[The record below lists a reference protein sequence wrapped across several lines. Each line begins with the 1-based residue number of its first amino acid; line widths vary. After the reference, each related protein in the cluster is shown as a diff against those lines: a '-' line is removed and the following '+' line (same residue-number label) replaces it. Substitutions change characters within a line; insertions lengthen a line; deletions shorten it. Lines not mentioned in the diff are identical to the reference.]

1 MLASFSLVIGFRMMA
16 SKWDMS
22 KLPLVSTSAV
32 CATLNSVHYR
42 AKTVQAQP
50 KSKPETEAIARDVK
64 DIRILIVD
72 DVPMNLRVAKALFNK
87 IGFDNVFTAG
97 SGREALE
104 LLDKQPVDL
113 VLSDMWMPEMNGTQL
128 SAEIKKNPKFSHIPV
143 VAQTADVETGGNFDM
158 SHFDAIILKPI
169 TKEKLSNMIKRI
181 IKDGGKGDGGGP
193 INLG

>member
-1 MLASFSLVIGFRMMA
+1 MNGELTCTSRIGEG
-16 SKWDMS
+16 
-22 KLPLVSTSAV
+22 STFGV
-32 CATLNSVHYR
+32 TLNSVRYR
-42 AKTVQAQP
+42 AKAVKAQ
-50 KSKPETEAIARDVK
+50 SDAKPETAAISRDVK
-64 DIRILIVD
+64 TIRILIVD
-72 DVPMNLRVAKALFNK
+72 DVPMNLRVAKALFNR

-104 LLDKQPVDL
+104 FLDKQPVDL

-143 VAQTADVETGGNFDM
+143 VAQTADVETSGNFDM

-169 TKEKLSNMIKRI
+169 TREKLSNMVKRI
-181 IKDGGKGDGGGP
+181 IEDGGMGNGGGP